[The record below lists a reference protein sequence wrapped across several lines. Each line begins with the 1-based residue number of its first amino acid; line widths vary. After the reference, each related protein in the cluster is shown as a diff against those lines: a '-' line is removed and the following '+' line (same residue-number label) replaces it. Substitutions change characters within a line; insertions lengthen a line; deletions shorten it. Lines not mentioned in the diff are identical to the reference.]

1 MTESDIRADERRKC
15 AEEIRAAAET
25 MSTQQ
30 KAEALKV
37 YVDLIDAGGMLL
49 LVRATMYDAADVID
63 PAARSFSPTPEEGA
77 GRWH

>member
-63 PAARSFSPTPEEGA
+63 PPDCSATPKEGS
-77 GRWH
+77 GR

>member
-15 AEEIRAAAET
+15 AEEIRAAAVK
-25 MSTQQ
+25 MH
-30 KAEALKV
+30 KADAYKV

-63 PAARSFSPTPEEGA
+63 PPDCSATPKEGS
-77 GRWH
+77 GR